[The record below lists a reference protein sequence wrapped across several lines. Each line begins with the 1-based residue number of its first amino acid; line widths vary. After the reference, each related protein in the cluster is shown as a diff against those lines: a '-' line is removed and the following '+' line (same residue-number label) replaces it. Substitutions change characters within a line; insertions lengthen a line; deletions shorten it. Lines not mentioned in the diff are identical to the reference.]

1 MLTTAS
7 EMKSQH
13 PCSARPFEQAPR
25 TGLVPR
31 WLTTPWAV
39 LRSWQALRFPNSL
52 LAAVAACKN
61 GVRRAHLVD
70 ARADG
75 GLLLELYS
83 RDGTGTMISTDFYE
97 CALLFAVL
105 CLLFGTPAPGRS

>member
-1 MLTTAS
+1 M
-7 EMKSQH
+7 
-13 PCSARPFEQAPR
+13 
-25 TGLVPR
+25 
-31 WLTTPWAV
+31 

-97 CALLFAVL
+97 CALLFVVFCLRVRLAV
-105 CLLFGTPAPGRS
+105 CRFLFAVWHPGPWQELTNSTHNCAGAFGQRPQTT